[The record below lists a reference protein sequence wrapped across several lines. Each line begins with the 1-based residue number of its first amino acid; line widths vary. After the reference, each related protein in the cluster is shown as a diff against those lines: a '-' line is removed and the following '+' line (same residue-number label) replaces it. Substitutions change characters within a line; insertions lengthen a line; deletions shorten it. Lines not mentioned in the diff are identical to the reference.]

1 MAHPFQE
8 LDEKGLRVFLKKA
21 VPCGL
26 HSMETEYAKYDEK
39 TVEKAKEIA
48 REFGIKES
56 GGSDFH
62 GERRPETSL
71 GAGQGNLRV
80 PKAFLEAL
88 RAETKSKNNA
98 DFFAQ

>member
-1 MAHPFQE
+1 MLCSVVAQLGDLSFS
-8 LDEKGLRVFLKKA
+8 LIK
-21 VPCGL
+21 
-26 HSMETEYAKYDEK
+26 
-39 TVEKAKEIA
+39 